1 MLEISPPNYK
11 FCPICGTDLVSKL
24 GEGKTRKHCPSCSW
38 IYYPHVSAGSMV
50 LVRKGDQVLVVKRAI
65 EPFKNTWMFP
75 AGFIEF
81 GEHPEDAAKR
91 ELKEETGLACKK
103 LRFLEVGQSEDD
115 PRALGHFIFLYE
127 AVAEGEIKNSDKNEN
142 MEIQWVSI
150 KNPPEIGWKYHK
162 QVMRK
167 LQLGEL

>member
-1 MLEISPPNYK
+1 M
-11 FCPICGTDLVSKL
+11 
-24 GEGKTRKHCPSCSW
+24 
-38 IYYPHVSAGSMV
+38 
-50 LVRKGDQVLVVKRAI
+50 VKRAI

-81 GEHPEDAAKR
+81 GEHPEDTAKR
-91 ELKEETGLACKK
+91 ELKEETGLIPEK

-127 AVAEGEIKNSDKNEN
+127 AEAGGKIKNSDKKENNE
-142 MEIQWVSI
+142 IGWVSI
-150 KNPPEIGWKYHK
+150 KNPPKIGWKFHR
-162 QVMRK
+162 QIMRK